1 MLTKADEGGR
11 GGKLNADHCWRRGEG
26 GSAKCWPLLTEGGGG
41 GQEPLFLADVI
52 CERPLNRDNTKVCYK
67 MAYVGGPSFHRR
79 PWPFGERRLRACAT
93 SATLQPNSSHVNG
106 FLLFMQFPKF
116 LLHIQNSRLQ
126 LWLKKSVWIFHMFR
140 IIVQPWSHFPKGAIF
155 EGCARVCSSLEKT
168 LEPESSGEMSESEY
182 IALKSKS
189 SSMKVKVKVNT

>member
-1 MLTKADEGGR
+1 MQYKVLWQ
-11 GGKLNADHCWRRGEG
+11 NSVCW
-26 GSAKCWPLLTEGGGG
+26 
-41 GQEPLFLADVI
+41 
-52 CERPLNRDNTKVCYK
+52 
-67 MAYVGGPSFHRR
+67 GPSFRRR
-79 PWPFGERRLRACAT
+79 PWPFGERGLRARAT

-189 SSMKVKVKVNT
+189 SSMKVKVKVNTDQWKVKVKYEQNWEVKLASLNQWKWLFCEERKQ